1 MEELKDDSTK
11 RIFRGWIEDWEE
23 EAIGD
28 DDPVSEVRILA
39 KYKNLSFYDLDSD
52 STFTIDPDRL
62 QWNRSNKKEGIER
75 GWSLLGVNENG
86 VEEPFTIPFFIE
98 QFLEQEPPDDIEII
112 RNEGDEAE

>member
-1 MEELKDDSTK
+1 MTPQSASSVVGSRIGKRKQLVMMILLVKCVSSPST
-11 RIFRGWIEDWEE
+11 
-23 EAIGD
+23 
-28 DDPVSEVRILA
+28 
-39 KYKNLSFYDLDSD
+39 NLSFYDLDSD
-52 STFTIDPDRL
+52 STFTIDPDKL

-98 QFLEQEPPDDIEII
+98 QFLDQEPPDDIEII